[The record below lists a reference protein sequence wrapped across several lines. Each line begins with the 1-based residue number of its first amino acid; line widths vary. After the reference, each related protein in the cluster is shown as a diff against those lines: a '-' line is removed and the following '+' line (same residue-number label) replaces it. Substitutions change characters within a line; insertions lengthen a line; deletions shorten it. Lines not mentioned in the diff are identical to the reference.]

1 MRTATLVCSILA
13 IAIVSPAQNTVPLPV
28 VRDAFAL
35 ERDKDAPEKE
45 KRSPGVRL
53 RDQLQ
58 VIVCRSELES
68 WRKASPAAPDP
79 VLYLNGRLLKGV
91 SATKPASIAD
101 SFLTAETRNAC
112 GAAKIAAEIAQK
124 AADDAKAAM
133 DNEKDAAK
141 KEDLRKIA
149 DAKAAE
155 AAAAKKKADETP
167 IDAQA
172 LTFYLDSAQVANAE
186 TKEVWL
192 QVLAKPWE
200 QRPVAISMGTD
211 KEAWPS
217 GVTVDFER
225 IRTGWLFGW
234 AVLFMV
240 MAYLFLRYVRSSDI
254 IRDTGTINPVLHPAL
269 PAGTRKQYSLGRTQM
284 AVWTFVI
291 APALAFIFMV
301 TWNAGAITNGV
312 LVLMGISFSTTLL
325 AAVKDD
331 STPPKPTLGFWNDLI
346 DDGTNQ
352 TGPSPSIHR
361 FQMVLFTII
370 LVVIFVAKTAVGL
383 VMPDFDPSLLALMG
397 ISNGTYLGFKMQD
410 K

>member
-58 VIVCRSELES
+58 VIVCRSELEG

-91 SATKPASIAD
+91 AATKPAGIAD

-167 IDAQA
+167 SDAQA
-172 LTFYLDSAQVANAE
+172 VTFYLDSAQVANAE
-186 TKEVWL
+186 TKDVWL

-200 QRPVAISMGTD
+200 QRRVAISIGTD

-217 GVTVDFER
+217 DVTVDFER

-234 AVLFMV
+234 AILFIV
-240 MAYLFLRYVRSSDI
+240 MAALFFRYVRSSDI
-254 IRDTGTINPVLHPAL
+254 IRDTGTLNPVP
-269 PAGTRKQYSLGRTQM
+269 PPGTRKQYSLGRTQM
-284 AVWTFVI
+284 AVWTFII

-301 TWNAGAITNGV
+301 TWNAGAISNGV

-325 AAVKDD
+325 AAIQDNA
-331 STPPKPTLGFWNDLI
+331 SPPKPSLGFWNDLI